1 MCINPFAHHLPIH
14 PESFPPIMPAF
25 PHIRAPETH
34 LAAAA
39 VSGSVIFFIFP
50 PFDDTSKTLLGRKS
64 CFLELLPENIF
75 DFMVLIIFLRNH
87 SRIKHKD
94 SEIFPLSAA
103 PQWSSL
109 VKKTT
114 RSFFSPF
121 SPLLFFTSRF
131 FFFTTHLKKDA
142 WGLEAVLCIYL
153 ESVAHM

>member
-1 MCINPFAHHLPIH
+1 MCINPFARHLPVH
-14 PESFPPIMPAF
+14 PERFPPIMPAF

-39 VSGSVIFFIFP
+39 ECLTTLFFIFST
-50 PFDDTSKTLLGRKS
+50 FGGTLKTLLGRKS
-64 CFLELLPENIF
+64 CFLDLLQENIF

-121 SPLLFFTSRF
+121 SPLLFFTSL
-131 FFFTTHLKKDA
+131 FFTTHLKKDA

-153 ESVAHM
+153 DSVAHM